1 MIDLNEQQSKLFEH
15 KVYNAWQFVLNTY
28 QTIECADYAKSVV
41 DNILVQM
48 GNDHDQFQENMYKT
62 LSETKHFALTEDNFP
77 ATKID
82 VVGVET
88 DAHFLLNMLIKDV
101 FQYSRNAFDSMSQIS
116 NAALLANKSKKVDTI
131 DFPKMLSV
139 FAQQTY
145 SSAFPDM
152 DTWYQGINSSLEF
165 EYLDAFCNRTKHTLD
180 VFTKVSMDIFGDKK
194 DADINPFYRKEKQLD
209 KKDVGQFLT
218 QVVEYTKTS
227 FENFLDIVLSEC
239 VKDLFNGDRYHKV
252 KVTQYKMK
260 DYEQS
265 FVYIED
271 ARPVDSLPDEIYLLF
286 TRKDSEGLIEA
297 RNAPMDRILVMA
309 TEHPQEF
316 SCRYIAE
323 TEIGDDKMLIY
334 RKYAKDST
342 TGIHMMVEELQR
354 KPVFYHANP
363 YMDIKAVADE
373 ENEGFLRRVQLPF

>member
-1 MIDLNEQQSKLFEH
+1 
-15 KVYNAWQFVLNTY
+15 
-28 QTIECADYAKSVV
+28 
-41 DNILVQM
+41 
-48 GNDHDQFQENMYKT
+48 
-62 LSETKHFALTEDNFP
+62 
-77 ATKID
+77 
-82 VVGVET
+82 
-88 DAHFLLNMLIKDV
+88 
-101 FQYSRNAFDSMSQIS
+101 MSQIS